1 MTGAEIAVSLGIA
14 FCLGSLWA
22 DWLQRRA
29 EKRESPESPAV
40 TARLPI
46 PCVES
51 LDGRSIEPDELR
63 AVSWLLACQANA
75 LAAHMHAVAIECV
88 IAQVAA
94 DEAAATDLD
103 QLLKEQS

>member
-1 MTGAEIAVSLGIA
+1 MNSAIAAASLGLVVG
-14 FCLGSLWA
+14 FLLSVRVFRHRPSELRG
-22 DWLQRRA
+22 
-29 EKRESPESPAV
+29 V
-40 TARLPI
+40 TVTLPI

-51 LDGRSIEPDELR
+51 ADGSPIEPDDLR

-75 LAAHMHAVAIECV
+75 LASHMHAVAVECV

-103 QLLKEQS
+103 QLLKEGP